1 MLKNIPDDFINF
13 VLVLVFSL
21 LIGLEQRRHHIHE
34 KPGSLYG
41 TDRTHVF
48 IGMLGFVLYVIAPH
62 NLLLFAGGGMAIA
75 LFLAI
80 FYWKKIENRSKYGIT
95 SMVVVL
101 ITYSLTPLVYLKPV
115 WMTVSLVTVVLVFTE
130 LKKFLWKLSSRF
142 DENEFITLAKFLLIS
157 GIILP
162 LLPHGA
168 ISSYLPVSPF
178 KIWVAVVVISG
189 ISYVSYLIQKFF
201 FPKKGLMITGLL
213 GGMYS
218 STATTVVLARK
229 SKNQDT
235 SAIQISSA
243 TILATAMMFLRI
255 LILAFIF
262 DTALAY
268 KLLTPFVSLAL
279 FSMLISWLILKTGK
293 REKDMDF
300 KQVVAKNPLEFKTA
314 LLFAFLFVIFALLT
328 KFVMQ
333 HYGDKGL
340 DILSLVVGV
349 TDVDPFLLSL
359 FTGKYGLALTVLSQA
374 TLIAVTS
381 NNLIKLV
388 YALSLG
394 SRKLR
399 KPLIIGFSAIIAAS
413 VVFIVV

>member
-1 MLKNIPDDFINF
+1 MLSKIPNDFINF
-13 VLVLVFSL
+13 ILVLVFSL

-48 IGMLGFVLYVIAPH
+48 IGMLGFVLYVISPH
-62 NLLLFAGGGMAIA
+62 NLLLFAGGGMAVA

-80 FYWKKIENRSKYGIT
+80 FYWKKIENRDKYGIT
-95 SMVVVL
+95 SLIVVL
-101 ITYSLTPLVYLKPV
+101 LTYSLTPLVYLKPV

-130 LKKFLWKLSSRF
+130 LKKFLWKLSNRF

-162 LLPHGA
+162 LLSHAA

-178 KIWVAVVVISG
+178 KIWLAVVVISG
-189 ISYVSYLIQKFF
+189 ISYISYLIQKFF
-201 FPKKGLMITGLL
+201 FPKKGLMITGFL

-218 STATTVVLARK
+218 STATTVVLARR
-229 SKNQDT
+229 SKNQDA
-235 SAIQISSA
+235 SAIQIASA
-243 TILATAMMFLRI
+243 VILATAMMFLRI

-268 KLLTPFVSLAL
+268 KLLIPFVSLTL
-279 FSMLISWLILKTGK
+279 FSMLVSWLILKIGK
-293 REKDMDF
+293 WEKNMDF
-300 KQVVAKNPLEFKTA
+300 KGVGTKNPLEFKTA
-314 LLFAFLFVIFALLT
+314 LLFAVLFLIFALLT

-333 HYGDKGL
+333 HYGNNGL
-340 DILSLVVGV
+340 DVLSLVVGV

-381 NNLIKLV
+381 NNLIKLI
-388 YALSLG
+388 YALALG
-394 SRKLR
+394 SRKLM
-399 KPLIIGFSAIIAAS
+399 KPLIIGFSLIIAAGIIF
-413 VVFIVV
+413 VVV

>member
-1 MLKNIPDDFINF
+1 MLDNIPNDFINF
-13 VLVLVFSL
+13 ILVLVFSL
-21 LIGLEQRRHHIHE
+21 LIGLEQRRHHINE

-48 IGMLGFVLYVIAPH
+48 IGMLGFVLYVIAPR

-80 FYWKKIENRSKYGIT
+80 FYWKKIENRNKYGIT
-95 SMVVVL
+95 SMIVVL

-115 WMTVSLVTVVLVFTE
+115 WLAVSLVTVVLVFTE
-130 LKKFLWKLSSRF
+130 LKEFLWKLSSRF

-168 ISSYLPVSPF
+168 ISTYLPVSPF
-178 KIWVAVVVISG
+178 KIWMAVVVISG
-189 ISYVSYLIQKFF
+189 ISYISYLIQKFF

-218 STATTVVLARK
+218 STATTVVLARR
-229 SKNQDT
+229 SKNEDA
-235 SAIQISSA
+235 SALQISSA

-268 KLLTPFVSLAL
+268 KLLTPFVSLTL
-279 FSMLISWLILKTGK
+279 FSMLVSWLILKIGK
-293 REKDMDF
+293 REKNMDF
-300 KQVVAKNPLEFKTA
+300 KEVDTKNPLEFKTA
-314 LLFAFLFVIFALLT
+314 LLFAVLFVIFALLT

-381 NNLIKLV
+381 NNVIKLI
-388 YALSLG
+388 YALALG

-399 KPLIIGFSAIIAAS
+399 KPLIIAFSAIIAAS
-413 VVFIVV
+413 VVFMVV